1 MFDFMAFMYRSNL
14 ITCNRMIKPV
24 IMLFGSVSSIYTFSY
39 IVSVKRRG
47 VYDVDIVHK
56 QKRQPLRATL

>member
-1 MFDFMAFMYRSNL
+1 
-14 ITCNRMIKPV
+14 
-24 IMLFGSVSSIYTFSY
+24 MLFGSVSSIYTFSY
-39 IVSVKRRG
+39 IVSVKRWG